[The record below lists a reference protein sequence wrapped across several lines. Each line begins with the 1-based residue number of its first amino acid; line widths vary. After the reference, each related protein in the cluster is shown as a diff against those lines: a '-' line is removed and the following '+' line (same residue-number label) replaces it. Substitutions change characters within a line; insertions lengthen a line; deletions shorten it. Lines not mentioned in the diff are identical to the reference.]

1 MPHCSARAAALSG
14 ARRSSVRRR
23 SRSTSSREYIR
34 ARVEPGEACD
44 RMNPRLTYA

>member
-23 SRSTSSREYIR
+23 RRSTSSREYIR
-34 ARVEPGEACD
+34 SREEPGAACE
-44 RMNPRLTYA
+44 RMNALEMYA